1 MYNLL
6 LCCIMINQKKSILSD
21 GGTYLKFRKIND
33 TTINCIITQDDLK
46 KHGIDLDDLFDR
58 KKNAVEFIKRIILKA
73 ASSVN
78 MNMKNDYTSMRIS
91 VLPDQSVSLTISQD
105 PAESAKIRE
114 HKETASGSQSSAGGS
129 SGKTVSR
136 PARKSVGDIAK
147 SGTYIFRF
155 NSIIETA
162 ASCRI
167 LENCRGLASSLYFVS
182 ESGFYYLVISKD
194 ADADEDYDSTVLRI
208 NEFADMVSCSDMT
221 LAYIREHC
229 DCILRRRAVQQI
241 SELYS

>member
-1 MYNLL
+1 M
-6 LCCIMINQKKSILSD
+6 
-21 GGTYLKFRKIND
+21 KFRKIND

-105 PAESAKIRE
+105 PAASALIRE
-114 HKETASGSQSSAGGS
+114 QKDLASGSRSG
-129 SGKTVSR
+129 SGKAGEKAAER
-136 PARKSVGDIAK
+136 AAQKAEGNIAK
-147 SGTYIFRF
+147 SGTYVFRF
-155 NSIIETA
+155 YSIMDTLS
-162 ASCRI
+162 SCRI
-167 LENCRGLASSLYFVS
+167 LRTCRGLTSSLYFVR
-182 ESGFYYLVISKD
+182 ESGFYYLVISRDVD
-194 ADADEDYDSTVLRI
+194 AEEDYDSTVLRI
-208 NEFADMVSCSDMT
+208 NEFADMVSCSDTT
-221 LAYIREHC
+221 LAYIREHS
-229 DCILRRRAVQQI
+229 DCILRKRAVQQI

>member
-1 MYNLL
+1 M
-6 LCCIMINQKKSILSD
+6 
-21 GGTYLKFRKIND
+21 KFRKIND

-105 PAESAKIRE
+105 PVESAKIRE
-114 HKETASGSQSSAGGS
+114 HKEIAAGSEEGSRKAREEAAAGA
-129 SGKTVSR
+129 
-136 PARKSVGDIAK
+136 ARRAAVDTAK

-155 NSIIETA
+155 YSIMDTLP
-162 ASCRI
+162 SCRI
-167 LENCRGLASSLYFVS
+167 LGTCRGLASSLYFVR
-182 ESGFYYLVISKD
+182 ESGFYYLVISRDID
-194 ADADEDYDSTVLRI
+194 AEEDYDSTVLRI
-208 NEFADMVSCSDMT
+208 NEFADMVSCSEST
-221 LAYIREHC
+221 LAYIREHS
-229 DCILRRRAVQQI
+229 DCILRKRAVQQI

>member
-1 MYNLL
+1 M
-6 LCCIMINQKKSILSD
+6 
-21 GGTYLKFRKIND
+21 KFRKIND

-105 PAESAKIRE
+105 PAASALI
-114 HKETASGSQSSAGGS
+114 KEQKDLASGSRPG
-129 SGKTVSR
+129 SGKANEKAAERAAQKAGV
-136 PARKSVGDIAK
+136 DIAK
-147 SGTYIFRF
+147 SGTYVFRF
-155 NSIIETA
+155 YSIMDTLS
-162 ASCRI
+162 SCRI
-167 LENCRGLASSLYFVS
+167 LSTCRGLTSSLYFVR
-182 ESGFYYLVISKD
+182 ESGFYYLVISRDVD
-194 ADADEDYDSTVLRI
+194 AEEDYDSTVLRI
-208 NEFADMVSCSDMT
+208 NEFADMVSCSDTT
-221 LAYIREHC
+221 LAYIREHS
-229 DCILRRRAVQQI
+229 DCILRKRAVQQI